1 MALPHAAS
9 GDVIVVQR
17 GDEDLSQ
24 FSSIA
29 LAKSEELELIRMILP
44 KGKHIPAHHVPGEV
58 TLLCLRG
65 AVAVESY
72 GHSHTL
78 QAGQMLYLNGGMA
91 HALHAQQDSLLLRTI
106 LLV

>member
-17 GDEDLSQ
+17 GDEDLSR
-24 FSSIA
+24 FAAIA
-29 LAKSEELELIRMILP
+29 LAKSDELELIRMILP

-58 TLLCLRG
+58 TVLCLRG
-65 AVAVESY
+65 EVEVESH
-72 GHSHTL
+72 GGNQIL
-78 QAGQMLYLNGGMA
+78 CAGQMLYLHGGLA
-91 HALHAQQDSLLLRTI
+91 HALRARQDSLLLRTI